1 MAKFVFKMENILK
14 IKKQLENQE
23 RMAYGEA
30 SAKVR
35 EEEEKLRALMTRR
48 IEYENRA
55 KELVSG
61 TLRLN
66 EIVANRNSINV
77 MKSMIRA
84 QMIEVQTARK
94 NEELAR
100 KRLSDAM
107 TERKIYEKLKEQAFE
122 KFKKEVIYE
131 ENKVNDEMVSYRYHT
146 NDDEL

>member
-77 MKSMIRA
+77 MKSMIRT

-122 KFKKEVIYE
+122 RFKKEVIYE